1 MFWWK
6 FDWVLT
12 VRNYLLYITG
22 GNLRDS
28 SRQSC
33 LVYVFLLIRHST
45 RVSSNSSR
53 ILLLDNLR
61 IHGKSTL
68 HSETRSLPPFPLAFF
83 SCIRITMNIIFGVSL
98 LVLIINCV
106 AAAPGPLTVSEAK
119 PDTFVVARIPGP
131 SDFVNSPHAYSWNT
145 IRGYGP
151 RRGWWR
157 RMQRSNGHQMY
168 PERCQWSWKIKWKW
182 EQGKQIFSTQ

>member
-1 MFWWK
+1 M
-6 FDWVLT
+6 
-12 VRNYLLYITG
+12 RNYLLYITG

-45 RVSSNSSR
+45 RVSSNSGR

-68 HSETRSLPPFPLAFF
+68 HSETRYLPPFPLSLF

-98 LVLIINCV
+98 LVLILNWV
-106 AAAPGPLTVSEAK
+106 SAAPGPLTVSEAK
-119 PDTFVVARIPGP
+119 PDTFVVARIPG
-131 SDFVNSPHAYSWNT
+131 SKDFVFSHTLNS
-145 IRGYGP
+145 IRGYGH
-151 RRGWWR
+151 RRG
-157 RMQRSNGHQMY
+157 
-168 PERCQWSWKIKWKW
+168 
-182 EQGKQIFSTQ
+182 

>member
-1 MFWWK
+1 MSSGIINICWVRVFLNWRNPFITCACLRMGSYKTSLCFMYWWK
-6 FDWVLT
+6 FDWVLE
-12 VRNYLLYITG
+12 VRNCLLYITG

-45 RVSSNSSR
+45 RVSSNSKSGSR

-68 HSETRSLPPFPLAFF
+68 HSETRSLAPFPLSLF
-83 SCIRITMNIIFGVSL
+83 SCTRITMNIIFGVSL

-119 PDTFVVARIPGP
+119 PDTFVVARIPG
-131 SDFVNSPHAYSWNT
+131 S
-145 IRGYGP
+145 
-151 RRGWWR
+151 
-157 RMQRSNGHQMY
+157 
-168 PERCQWSWKIKWKW
+168 
-182 EQGKQIFSTQ
+182 